1 MEIVILKNRDEV
13 LDAGAKI
20 VEDQVRNH
28 PRSVLGLA
36 TGGTMEGVYER
47 VVTRQ
52 LDFSGIKTFN
62 LDEYVGIG
70 PDDPCSY
77 AAYMRGHLFD
87 RVNLKPENCHLL
99 NGTTTDIRAHCEA
112 YEQDIVSAGGIDLQL
127 LGIGHDG
134 HIAFNEPGSSMAS
147 RTRLKTLTPDTRKNN
162 APHFPEGE
170 EVPLHVLTMG
180 IGTILDTR
188 RCVLLAYGKNKSPAI
203 AQAVEGPL
211 TAMCPAS
218 ALQWHQKCTLI
229 LDEEAAHKLARR
241 DYYKFVY
248 ENKPKGLD
256 RHQM

>member
-1 MEIVILKNRDEV
+1 MEIVILPKPEDV

-20 VEDQVRNH
+20 VEDQIRSH

-47 VVTRQ
+47 LIGRR
-52 LDFSGIKTFN
+52 LDFSGVQTFN
-62 LDEYVGIG
+62 LDEYVGVG
-70 PDDPCSY
+70 PDDRGSY
-77 AAYMRGHLFD
+77 AAYMRKYLFE

-99 NGTTTDIRAHCEA
+99 DGTTSDIRAHCQA
-112 YEQDIVSAGGIDLQL
+112 YEDAIKRAGGIDLQL

-188 RCVLLAYGKNKSPAI
+188 RCVLLAYGKNKSPVI

-218 ALQWHQKCTLI
+218 ALQWHRHCTLI
-229 LDEEAAHKLARR
+229 VDEEAAHKLARQ

-248 ENKPKGLD
+248 KNKPGS
-256 RHQM
+256 